1 MTDDERQVL
10 AAFDD
15 LDRALERRD
24 RAAVEALWVTDED
37 LTFWGSAAP
46 EAAVG
51 PAGLRG
57 LLDLLDA
64 VPGSF
69 ALTWSARRLRVSGDV
84 AWVNAEGVAT
94 WERPGEGVARLPYR
108 QTAILVRRA
117 GRWLWHTHHGSEPTA
132 LDLGVADRGRVD
144 A

>member
-15 LDRALERRD
+15 LDRALERCD

-46 EAAVG
+46 ETAVG
-51 PAGLRG
+51 RDGLRE
-57 LLDLLDA
+57 LLDLLDG

-69 ALTWSARRLRVSGDV
+69 SLTWGARRVRVSGDV

-94 WERPGEGVARLPYR
+94 WERPGERVARPAYR
-108 QTAILVRRA
+108 LTAILVRRG
-117 GRWLWHTHHGSEPTA
+117 GRWLWHTHHGSEPAA
-132 LDLGVADRGRVD
+132 LDPGVVDGGRVD

>member
-24 RAAVEALWVTDED
+24 RVTFEALWVTDDD

-51 PAGLRG
+51 RDGLRE
-57 LLDLLDA
+57 LLDLLDT

-69 ALTWSARRLRVSGDV
+69 TLTWAARRVRVSGDV
-84 AWVNAEGVAT
+84 AWVNAEGAAT
-94 WERPGEGVARLPYR
+94 WERPSVDVTRLPYR
-108 QTAILVRRA
+108 VTAILVRRA
-117 GRWLWHTHHGSEPTA
+117 GCWLWHTHHGSEPTA
-132 LDLGVADRGRVD
+132 LDVVSGARVD
-144 A
+144 G

>member
-1 MTDDERQVL
+1 MTDDELQVL
-10 AAFDD
+10 AAFDE

-24 RAAVEALWVTDED
+24 RATLEAPRVTDDD
-37 LTFWGSAAP
+37 LTFRGSAAP

-51 PAGLRG
+51 RDGLRE
-57 LLDLLDA
+57 LLDLLDT

-69 ALTWSARRLRVSGDV
+69 TLTSAARRVRASGDV
-84 AWVNAEGVAT
+84 AWVNAEGVAV
-94 WERPGEGVARLPYR
+94 WDRPGAGVARLAYR

-132 LDLGVADRGRVD
+132 LAVGVGARVD
-144 A
+144 G